1 MCKSAVLP
9 FRRTGVRLLY
19 PYPLPVT
26 SWTTDAKLYV
36 EALVKKVDS
45 VNGHGVGGIVWPTAG
60 EVQGNFNDAE
70 YAADSEVRMRYT
82 GLLK

>member
-1 MCKSAVLP
+1 M
-9 FRRTGVRLLY
+9 
-19 PYPLPVT
+19 
-26 SWTTDAKLYV
+26 

-45 VNGHGVGGIVWPTAG
+45 VNGHGVGGIVWSTAG